1 MASLQEWCIQSRT
14 AQHSGVGFFLIFFF
28 VSSKL
33 ACCVPSQKAHAALTG
48 LSAPAKAVHDCCDT
62 LHTPWCKVYCALQIS
77 E

>member
-14 AQHSGVGFFLIFFF
+14 ARHGRVGAAF
-28 VSSKL
+28 VSSAIENP
-33 ACCVPSQKAHAALTG
+33 ACCVPSQAAHAPLTG
-48 LSAPAKAVHDCCDT
+48 LRAPAKAVHDSCDT